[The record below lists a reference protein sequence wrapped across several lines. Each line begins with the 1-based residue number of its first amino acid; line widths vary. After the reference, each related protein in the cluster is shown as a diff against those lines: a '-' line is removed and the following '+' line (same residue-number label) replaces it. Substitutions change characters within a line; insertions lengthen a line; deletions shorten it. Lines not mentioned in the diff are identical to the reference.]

1 VIAHWAGRSMCGR
14 WSEGACCEQVWSV
27 PERETWPR
35 DGCCQGHQL
44 VLFGEQTTMDFSD
57 ELWTFDLPAAAWTL
71 LTGAASGA
79 SDQRVSARSA
89 NAMLAFVSPRVLL
102 FGIPKPWV
110 RRTSSG
116 PSSPVIHSQ
125 QTVPG
130 DGRC

>member
-1 VIAHWAGRSMCGR
+1 MVAVKGTS
-14 WSEGACCEQVWSV
+14 
-27 PERETWPR
+27 
-35 DGCCQGHQL
+35 L